1 MRRRHWLSVLLLAAA
16 LVAGIV
22 LFEVAATVFLALTVV
37 LVTAPAYDRLV
48 DRGLPPRLA
57 SSAVLGLVVLVALA
71 AVIPIFVLVYL
82 RREAILSWIGGLPE
96 TVTLRFDGATYAVDL
111 AEYAADL
118 EAWSGDVAV
127 AWLGQLPALSLKLGL
142 FLTVVY
148 GMLLAKDRAEV
159 ALRGLVPPGYGDV
172 ADRLFGRSVS
182 TLNALYVLQLV
193 TALGTF
199 LVALP
204 VFYLLGYE
212 VFLTLAVLAGLLQ
225 FLPIVGPSLVI
236 VALVAG
242 HLIAGELVPAILV
255 AVVGGVLVAGG
266 PDLVLRPIL
275 ARHTARLSGTMYFVG
290 FVGGLLSVGLVG
302 AIAGPLV
309 VAILIECGALLREA
323 ERRASLA

>member
-1 MRRRHWLSVLLLAAA
+1 MRRRHWLSVILLAAT

-37 LVTAPAYDRLV
+37 LVTAPAHDRLV

-57 SSAVLGLVVLVALA
+57 STAVLGLVVLVAIV
-71 AVIPIFVLVYL
+71 AVVPILVLVYL
-82 RREAILSWIGGLPE
+82 RREAILAWLGGLPE
-96 TVTLRFDGATYAVDL
+96 TVTLRFEGLTHTVDL
-111 AEYAADL
+111 AGYAADL
-118 EAWSGDVAV
+118 EAWSGDAAV

-148 GMLLAKDRAEV
+148 GMLLAKHRAEV

-199 LVALP
+199 FVALP

-212 VFLTLAVLAGLLQ
+212 MFLTLAVLAGLLQ

-236 VALVAG
+236 LALVGG

-255 AVVGGVLVAGG
+255 GVVGGVLVAGG

-275 ARHTARLSGTMYFVG
+275 ARHTASLSGTLYFVG

-323 ERRASLA
+323 ERQGSVA